1 MGLGGR
7 CERLQVGTGKRIH
20 QEGWLYGRHAH
31 IETRKETRERATC
44 ACRLVGM
51 CSGLAMLG
59 NKPPWQVAN
68 VHLTVNCKNIDNEM
82 LTRE

>member
-1 MGLGGR
+1 
-7 CERLQVGTGKRIH
+7 
-20 QEGWLYGRHAH
+20 
-31 IETRKETRERATC
+31 
-44 ACRLVGM
+44 M